1 MRGNKIKIFLECLV
15 FSENEKSLWDWVAKQ
30 EHVPFDTTGESLV
43 QCYHEAQKE
52 IFDAF
57 EKNGFAYIW
66 YTNGRIYGNSPNVQV
81 LPIQVLPSNSIRI
94 DIVKYKQLLRQLLIE
109 NILDDLQ

>member
-15 FSENEKSLWDWVAKQ
+15 FPENEKSLWDWVAKQ

-52 IFDAF
+52 IFDTF
-57 EKNGFAYIW
+57 EKNGFGYIW
-66 YTNGRIYGNSPNVQV
+66 YTNGRIYGNSPNA
-81 LPIQVLPSNSIRI
+81 QVLPSNSIRI

>member
-1 MRGNKIKIFLECLV
+1 MRVNKIKIFLECLV
-15 FSENEKSLWDWVAKQ
+15 FPENESLWDWVAKQ
-30 EHVPFDTTGESLV
+30 DHVPFDTTGESLV

-57 EKNGFAYIW
+57 EKNGFGYIW
-66 YTNGRIYGNSPNVQV
+66 YTNGRIYGNSPNV
-81 LPIQVLPSNSIRI
+81 QVLPSNSIRI

>member
-15 FSENEKSLWDWVAKQ
+15 FPENESLWDWVAKQ
-30 EHVPFDTTGESLV
+30 DHVPFDTTGESLV

-57 EKNGFAYIW
+57 EKNGFGYIW
-66 YTNGRIYGNSPNVQV
+66 YTNGRIYGNSPNAQL
-81 LPIQVLPSNSIRI
+81 LPRNSIRI

>member
-1 MRGNKIKIFLECLV
+1 MRVNKIRIFLECLV
-15 FSENEKSLWDWVAKQ
+15 FPENESLWDWVAKQ
-30 EHVPFDTTGESLV
+30 DHVPFDTTGESLV

-57 EKNGFAYIW
+57 EKNGFGYIW
-66 YTNGRIYGNSPNVQV
+66 YTNGRIYGNSPNAQV
-81 LPIQVLPSNSIRI
+81 LPRKSIRI